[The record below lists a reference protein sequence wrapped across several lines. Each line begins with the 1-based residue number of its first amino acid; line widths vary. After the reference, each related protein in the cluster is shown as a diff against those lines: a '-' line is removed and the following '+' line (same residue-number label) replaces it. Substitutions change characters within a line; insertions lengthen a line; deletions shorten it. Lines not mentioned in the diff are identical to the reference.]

1 MAVGGGPAAMVN
13 ANAAGGGEGDIA
25 RILDLI

>member
-13 ANAAGGGEGDIA
+13 AAGAGGGEGDIA